1 MANTVTITY
10 SVAGFSGSNVAAVV
24 VPVPGTID
32 PTLHVRN
39 IYLSGG
45 AWIPGPTG
53 NQIFIPAGQIIS
65 ITNP

>member
-1 MANTVTITY
+1 MAQITITY

-24 VPVPGTID
+24 VAVPGTVD
-32 PTLHVRN
+32 PTQHVRN

-45 AWIPGPTG
+45 AWVPGPTG
-53 NQIFIPAGQIIS
+53 NQLFVPASQFIS